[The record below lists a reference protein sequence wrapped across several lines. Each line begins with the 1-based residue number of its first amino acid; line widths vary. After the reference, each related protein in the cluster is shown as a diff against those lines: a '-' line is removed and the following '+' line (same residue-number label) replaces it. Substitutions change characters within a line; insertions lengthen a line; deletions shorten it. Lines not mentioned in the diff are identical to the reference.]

1 MKYNLMPIDFKKV
14 KEGDL
19 VRFTYDPSLS
29 ESTTVVGFVTDH
41 RFDGFFLQKGDS
53 KKQTMIGD
61 RNDSIRDIYLHNKM
75 DNLCK
80 LVLEKDQ
87 RIF

>member
-1 MKYNLMPIDFKKV
+1 
-14 KEGDL
+14 
-19 VRFTYDPSLS
+19 
-29 ESTTVVGFVTDH
+29 
-41 RFDGFFLQKGDS
+41 LQKGDS